1 MSRKRKASSGDND
14 EASAAKAPRASMTL
28 EELEA
33 SSPFES
39 ARVPLSTFGELAPQG
54 GGGTGQNTKK
64 GGCGCA
70 IL

>member
-1 MSRKRKASSGDND
+1 MERQSTRAALVHGANGGLRRSSLDAGSR
-14 EASAAKAPRASMTL
+14 AKMM
-28 EELEA
+28 
-33 SSPFES
+33 
-39 ARVPLSTFGELAPQG
+39 GELAPQG